1 MSGIKLAC
9 LILSLVGGIFLLTG
23 FGLLAI
29 GRAGAQAIE
38 RASGQVIL
46 RNVVQLGQTPPGAMV
61 MLEGK
66 IAERNL
72 LLDQG
77 FIAYVRSQYR
87 GERCVTPTPDNDNFD
102 DSPRCESIWIEEKRE
117 TPLLWLDLSGGR
129 IQLTNTDYPL
139 QNPPV
144 TWQSTADLVKNQTVR
159 YEGFK
164 IGNPVFVQG
173 MVVTGGNN
181 PSFKADFLF
190 GGDSQA
196 YFDYRRS
203 SNSILFL
210 LGSIFTAVG
219 AIALVVM
226 GVILWAGRK
235 KTG

>member
-1 MSGIKLAC
+1 MTNRKVTS

-29 GRAGAQAIE
+29 GRSEAQAIE
-38 RASGQVIL
+38 QASGQVVL
-46 RNVVQLGQTPPGAMV
+46 RSAAQLGQTPPGATV

-66 IAERNL
+66 IAERNPL
-72 LLDQG
+72 LGQD

-102 DSPRCESIWIEEKRE
+102 DPPRCESIWVEEKRE

-129 IQLTNTDYPL
+129 IQLANTDYPL

-144 TWQSTADLVKNQTVR
+144 TWQSTAGLVKDQTLR

-164 IGNPVFVQG
+164 IGNPVFIQG
-173 MVVTGGNN
+173 MVATGGDN
-181 PSFKADFLF
+181 PTLKANFLF

-196 YFDYRRS
+196 YFDYQRS

-219 AIALVVM
+219 AIVLVVM
-226 GVILWAGRK
+226 GVILWIGRK
-235 KTG
+235 KPG